1 MDKMR
6 GGGMEGV
13 FLPDKVVMFAV
24 GGGGGNLGYLDQI

>member
-24 GGGGGNLGYLDQI
+24 GGKLGYLDQI

>member
-6 GGGMEGV
+6 GDGMEGV

-24 GGGGGNLGYLDQI
+24 GGGNLGYLDQI

>member
-24 GGGGGNLGYLDQI
+24 WGGKLGYLDQI